1 MSCLIIFTPSRP
13 LLLRQRRERGPQR
26 PSVPA
31 RPEHLALRRRLG
43 SPTASV
49 VGQQPL
55 QPLAPAGGGSGQAIP
70 ILVTEGG
77 WSLAANTSAEGA
89 ADLAQIYYYA
99 NYTSEVRKAI
109 VEDKVNVIGY
119 YAWSLMD
126 NFGEPAPEYC
136 FPRKCIAFNTA
147 CARS

>member
-1 MSCLIIFTPSRP
+1 MSCLIIFTSSGRCYCDNDESAGPNGPAFPRAQSIW
-13 LLLRQRRERGPQR
+13 LYGAGWGLRQLLSWVSNRYN
-26 PSVPA
+26 
-31 RPEHLALRRRLG
+31 
-43 SPTASV
+43 
-49 VGQQPL
+49 
-55 QPLAPAGGGSGQAIP
+55 LAPAGGGPGQAIP

-89 ADLAQIYYYA
+89 ADLARTYYYA

-126 NFGEPAPEYC
+126 NFGEPAPEYR
-136 FPRKCIAFNTA
+136 FPRKCIADNTA